1 MSTIVKAMAAQQASG
16 ALEPFEYEL
25 PTISSEEVEIAIEH
39 CGLCH
44 SDLSMLHNE
53 WGITTF
59 PFVPGHEIVGKIV
72 ALGNVAATK
81 NLTIGQTVGV
91 GWNAS
96 CCQHCES
103 CINGQQHMCT
113 NGQATIVGKH
123 GGFANKIRVNWMWA
137 IPIPENIEFA
147 EVGPLLCGG
156 ITVFSPLLQ
165 HNILPTARVGVFGI
179 GGLGHMALKFLKA
192 WGVNLTAFTS
202 SLDKTAEL
210 KAFGAH
216 QVASSVDTEVLN
228 NLQGS
233 FDLLIITANVKLD
246 WDSITALLAN
256 NGKLHFVGA
265 ILEPI
270 PVHIFPLLLSKKSIN
285 ASPTGSRAEI
295 DTMLKFAA
303 QNNILPQTEHFPL
316 SKANEA
322 MAHLQSGKAKYR
334 IVLDMDL

>member
-1 MSTIVKAMAAQQASG
+1 M
-16 ALEPFEYEL
+16 
-25 PTISSEEVEIAIEH
+25 
-39 CGLCH
+39 
-44 SDLSMLHNE
+44 
-53 WGITTF
+53 W
-59 PFVPGHEIVGKIV
+59 
-72 ALGNVAATK
+72 
-81 NLTIGQTVGV
+81 
-91 GWNAS
+91 WNY
-96 CCQHCES
+96 
-103 CINGQQHMCT
+103 
-113 NGQATIVGKH
+113 
-123 GGFANKIRVNWMWA
+123 R
-137 IPIPENIEFA
+137 
-147 EVGPLLCGG
+147 
-156 ITVFSPLLQ
+156 FSPLLQ

-270 PVHIFPLLLSKKSIN
+270 PVHIFPLLLSKKVLM
-285 ASPTGSRAEI
+285 R
-295 DTMLKFAA
+295 
-303 QNNILPQTEHFPL
+303 
-316 SKANEA
+316 
-322 MAHLQSGKAKYR
+322 LQL
-334 IVLDMDL
+334 VLVQKLIQC